1 MLVSVVRFREPN
13 MLSGSSC
20 SEHGGSTF
28 RRHGYSTL
36 PAHRADLTHRVIPTE
51 QDKSIPLLPNERK
64 GSSQDEPTAVR
75 TAGQGESE
83 GCSVME
89 QIPVASAI
97 WIKSPGA
104 KASRLP

>member
-20 SEHGGSTF
+20 SEHGGSKF

-89 QIPVASAI
+89 QIPVASARPAT
-97 WIKSPGA
+97 SSGA